1 MTVFSLGSFLKFG
14 NPNDKKLLVLE
25 LIKDPYIKAW
35 LKTSIVTGI
44 HHQTMVEMAE
54 VRSKAKIQLDVE
66 EEDRRNSD
74 NSLPPLLEGNLVVS
88 GLKGEL

>member
-1 MTVFSLGSFLKFG
+1 
-14 NPNDKKLLVLE
+14 
-25 LIKDPYIKAW
+25 
-35 LKTSIVTGI
+35 
-44 HHQTMVEMAE
+44 MVEMAE